1 MLIIAKQ
8 SPLWT
13 ALLLDPSLVLVGF
26 WGVFSLMYNC
36 FESLTQE
43 VYFVL
48 SLFLTFSFPLLLGNL
63 GMPFYKLQRAK
74 EGAWKAEDL
83 NQTLNQVQ
91 LNEPPPTN
99 YMIPEPMFPDLDSSQ
114 VGSYS
119 DSQVSWKASHLIC
132 ALVVQHPPLMAE
144 LAFLCA

>member
-1 MLIIAKQ
+1 
-8 SPLWT
+8 
-13 ALLLDPSLVLVGF
+13 
-26 WGVFSLMYNC
+26 
-36 FESLTQE
+36 
-43 VYFVL
+43 
-48 SLFLTFSFPLLLGNL
+48 
-63 GMPFYKLQRAK
+63 MPFYKLQRAK

-119 DSQVSWKASHLIC
+119 STHVLWKASHLIC
-132 ALVVQHPPLMAE
+132 ALIVQHSPLMAVC
-144 LAFLCA
+144 LPLRVVHFM

>member
-1 MLIIAKQ
+1 M
-8 SPLWT
+8 T
-13 ALLLDPSLVLVGF
+13 H
-26 WGVFSLMYNC
+26 
-36 FESLTQE
+36 
-43 VYFVL
+43 YFVL
-48 SLFLTFSFPLLLGNL
+48 RCFLFLLLGYL

-119 DSQVSWKASHLIC
+119 GTQVSWKASHLIC
-132 ALVVQHPPLMAE
+132 ALVVQYPLLMAE
-144 LAFLCA
+144 FAFLCLWYISCSPYTSAILQSFNLSGARYD

>member
-1 MLIIAKQ
+1 
-8 SPLWT
+8 
-13 ALLLDPSLVLVGF
+13 
-26 WGVFSLMYNC
+26 
-36 FESLTQE
+36 
-43 VYFVL
+43 
-48 SLFLTFSFPLLLGNL
+48 
-63 GMPFYKLQRAK
+63 MPFYKLQRAK

-119 DSQVSWKASHLIC
+119 SIQVLWKASHLIC
-132 ALVVQHPPLMAE
+132 ALVMQPFSHGSLPSSACGTFHVAHTPQQSSNHLISQVFPTVEEMYPL
-144 LAFLCA
+144 LILLCTCSFCFQQ

>member
-1 MLIIAKQ
+1 MDDKPSLISFKMLMITKL
-8 SPLWT
+8 SPLI
-13 ALLLDPSLVLVGF
+13 ASLVVRTIF
-26 WGVFSLMYNC
+26 TVDFFMYNC
-36 FESLTQE
+36 FESLTHK

-48 SLFLTFSFPLLLGNL
+48 FFFFFSWGNL

-119 DSQVSWKASHLIC
+119 DSPVSWKASHLIC
-132 ALVVQHPPLMAE
+132 ALVVRHPSLMAE
-144 LAFLCA
+144 LAFLCV

>member
-1 MLIIAKQ
+1 
-8 SPLWT
+8 
-13 ALLLDPSLVLVGF
+13 
-26 WGVFSLMYNC
+26 
-36 FESLTQE
+36 
-43 VYFVL
+43 
-48 SLFLTFSFPLLLGNL
+48 
-63 GMPFYKLQRAK
+63 MPFYKLQRAK

-119 DSQVSWKASHLIC
+119 STPVSWKASHLIC
-132 ALVVQHPPLMAE
+132 ALVVQHPPLMAVG
-144 LAFLCA
+144 LPLRVVHFMWPIHLSNPSII

>member
-1 MLIIAKQ
+1 M
-8 SPLWT
+8 T
-13 ALLLDPSLVLVGF
+13 H
-26 WGVFSLMYNC
+26 
-36 FESLTQE
+36 
-43 VYFVL
+43 YFVL
-48 SLFLTFSFPLLLGNL
+48 RCFLFLLLGYL

-119 DSQVSWKASHLIC
+119 STQVLWKASHLIC
-132 ALVVQHPPLMAE
+132 ASSCNTLLSWQSLPSSACGTFHVAHTPQQSSNHLISRVLLTIEEMCY
-144 LAFLCA
+144 LLILLCTCSFCFQQ